1 MDMKSGKSSK
11 GALMTGV
18 KLMLVFT
25 GAILLAGFIQKQMDS
40 KKATEEDAE

>member
-18 KLMLVFT
+18 KIAVAVA
-25 GAILLAGFIQKQMDS
+25 GGILLAAFIQKQMET
-40 KKATEEDAE
+40 KATEDAE

>member
-18 KLMLVFT
+18 KIVAAVA
-25 GAILLAGFIQKQMDS
+25 GGILLAAFIQKQLD
-40 KKATEEDAE
+40 KKVTEDAE